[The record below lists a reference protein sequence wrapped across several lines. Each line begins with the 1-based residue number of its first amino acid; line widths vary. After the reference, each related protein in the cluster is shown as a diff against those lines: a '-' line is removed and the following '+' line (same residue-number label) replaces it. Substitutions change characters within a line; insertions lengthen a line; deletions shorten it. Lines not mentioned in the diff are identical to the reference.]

1 MNLARAVISVHC
13 VRLRIGLGVF
23 LSTLNLEITD
33 ENSIRLRLYFN
44 YEDVNTQTF
53 EYRVRIIDWKYKK
66 FQKMKD
72 EQLFRERQL
81 NYMRFSFEYGVWF
94 RSYQWL
100 INLRLFF
107 IHFV

>member
-13 VRLRIGLGVF
+13 VRLRFGLGVF

-53 EYRVRIIDWKYKK
+53 
-66 FQKMKD
+66 
-72 EQLFRERQL
+72 
-81 NYMRFSFEYGVWF
+81 
-94 RSYQWL
+94 
-100 INLRLFF
+100 
-107 IHFV
+107 